1 MQIPAQRA
9 WHVVCEAC
17 SRVRIAFVVALAA
30 CGQPAQRVGAAE
42 PVELVAPGD
51 FTSRISGL
59 RATLA
64 RSGIEIDETPVIE
77 TCHGADTAGKC
88 VRCELMTRERT
99 SGLDPDLL
107 DAVSIAFAH
116 YPPGTLAKANILHVA
131 LCRSIRF
138 SDNPDD
144 GPAGLAMLGDRR
156 ILLSVEHFIDHH
168 VDGFTIEQIVHHEV
182 FHMFDTHLANDKEW
196 QALNRPGFV
205 YKDPAGSV
213 RPPGFVNAYA
223 TTSDAEDR
231 ASTFEMLVS
240 DPKKLCDLAARD
252 PVLAKKTKLV
262 WKRIAPVI
270 GAPVMKRWAACAA
283 KLAK

>member
-1 MQIPAQRA
+1 MFGA

-17 SRVRIAFVVALAA
+17 SRVRIAFVLALAA
-30 CGQPAQRVGAAE
+30 CGQPVQRIGPAE
-42 PVELVAPGD
+42 PVELIAADD
-51 FTSRISGL
+51 FASRISGL

-64 RSGIEIDETPVIE
+64 RSQIEIDDVPVIE
-77 TCHGADTAGKC
+77 TCRGADTAGKC
-88 VRCELMTRERT
+88 VRCEVVTRERT

-116 YPPGTLAKANILHVA
+116 YPPGTLAKANIQHVA

-138 SDNPDD
+138 FGFADNPSD

-156 ILLSVEHFIDHH
+156 ILVSVEHFIDHH

-182 FHMFDTHLANDKEW
+182 FHMFDTHLDNDKEW
-196 QALNRPGFV
+196 KALNPPGFA
-205 YKDPAGSV
+205 YKDPADGA
-213 RPPGFVNAYA
+213 RPSGFVNAYA

-240 DPKKLCDLAARD
+240 SPQKLCDLAAHD
-252 PVLAKKTKLV
+252 PVLAKKTKVV
-262 WKRIAPVI
+262 WKRIAPVL

-283 KLAK
+283 KLVR